1 MTKKRPKYKVCVC
14 DVVMVQIRAG
24 NGIYNTIF
32 STRLYDERHKGFM
45 QRYINMIKI
54 L

>member
-1 MTKKRPKYKVCVC
+1 MTKKRLKYKVCVC

-32 STRLYDERHKGFM
+32 STRLYDVM

>member
-32 STRLYDERHKGFM
+32 STRLYDEGFM
-45 QRYINMIKI
+45 QRYINMNKI

>member
-32 STRLYDERHKGFM
+32 STRLYDVHATIHK
-45 QRYINMIKI
+45 YD
-54 L
+54 

>member
-32 STRLYDERHKGFM
+32 STRKRHKGFM
-45 QRYINMIKI
+45 QRYINMNKI

>member
-1 MTKKRPKYKVCVC
+1 MTKKRLKYKVCVC

-24 NGIYNTIF
+24 NGIYNPIFFNKTIK
-32 STRLYDERHKGFM
+32 RHEGFM
-45 QRYINMIKI
+45 QRYINMNKI

>member
-32 STRLYDERHKGFM
+32 STRLKRHKGFM
-45 QRYINMIKI
+45 QRYINMNKI

>member
-32 STRLYDERHKGFM
+32 STRLYDV
-45 QRYINMIKI
+45 QRYINMNKI

>member
-14 DVVMVQIRAG
+14 DVFMVQIRAG

-32 STRLYDERHKGFM
+32 STRLYDEHNKTA
-45 QRYINMIKI
+45 
-54 L
+54 